1 MRSSTSYN
9 CVIIIDNT
17 TVDKIHNEKLVSRD
31 PVLVVTV
38 IIIDIMV
45 DIKHQENLVS
55 CNHALV
61 VTVKLQ
67 EIILWLIKYIMKI

>member
-17 TVDKIHNEKLVSRD
+17 KVDKIHNEKLVSCD

-38 IIIDIMV
+38 IIIDNIMV

-61 VTVKLQ
+61 ATAKL
-67 EIILWLIKYIMKI
+67 

>member
-1 MRSSTSYN
+1 M
-9 CVIIIDNT
+9 IIIDNT
-17 TVDKIHNEKLVSRD
+17 KVDKIHNEKLVSCD

-38 IIIDIMV
+38 IIIDNIMV

-61 VTVKLQ
+61 ATVKL
-67 EIILWLIKYIMKI
+67 

>member
-1 MRSSTSYN
+1 M
-9 CVIIIDNT
+9 IIIDNT
-17 TVDKIHNEKLVSRD
+17 KVDKIYNEKLVSCD

-38 IIIDIMV
+38 IIIDNIMV

-61 VTVKLQ
+61 VTVKL
-67 EIILWLIKYIMKI
+67 